1 MNIGAGWMIA
11 LGCVIAGFMWLG
23 GHLEQLWVPQEYLII
38 FGAAMGTL
46 VASNKW
52 RNLKSMFRAFVRIFL
67 PSHGGRAANL
77 GLLCLMFELLQRI
90 KRDGALSI
98 ESDIADPKQS
108 ELFAKYP
115 TVLKSPRLIEF
126 ITDYFTMMMDG
137 TVTLGQLES
146 VMAQEIE
153 VMNQEALEPSES
165 ISTLADSMPAF
176 GIVAAIIGV
185 VHALSSIKTGIG
197 PGEIGDMISQALVGT
212 LLGVFAAYAMMLPV
226 SAPFHCPLMKPA
238 ADVMA
243 EALARVTI
251 VSPSVPV
258 IANVTA
264 ATVVDPDEIRRLLVE
279 QVTAMVRWRES
290 VHVMKDAG
298 VDTLIELGAGKVL
311 SGLAKRIDPELTGIS
326 VQTPQDIEE
335 FLKRR

>member
-1 MNIGAGWMIA
+1 MNIGAGWIIA
-11 LGCVIAGFMWLG
+11 FGCVIGGFIWLG
-23 GHLEQLWVPQEYLII
+23 GHIEQLWVPEEYLII
-38 FGAAMGTL
+38 FGAALGTL
-46 VASNKW
+46 MASNKW
-52 RNLKSMFRAFVRIFL
+52 RNLKSTGRAFVRIFL

-98 ESDIADPKQS
+98 ESDISDPKQS

-115 TVLKSPRLIEF
+115 TVLRSPRLIEF

-185 VHALSSIKTGIG
+185 VHALTSIKTGIG
-197 PGEIGDMISQALVGT
+197 PDVIGDMISQALVGT
-212 LLGVFAAYAMMLPV
+212 LLGVFGAYAMMLPV
-226 SAPFHCPLMKPA
+226 SRSMEQLAS
-238 ADVMA
+238 ADVKPY
-243 EALARVTI
+243 EAVKEIL
-251 VSPSVPV
+251 
-258 IANVTA
+258 IANYSNFSPMIAVEYGRKVMFTDQRPTMKELSEGVM
-264 ATVVDPDEIRRLLVE
+264 AT
-279 QVTAMVRWRES
+279 
-290 VHVMKDAG
+290 
-298 VDTLIELGAGKVL
+298 
-311 SGLAKRIDPELTGIS
+311 SGNKLTG
-326 VQTPQDIEE
+326 
-335 FLKRR
+335 

>member
-1 MNIGAGWMIA
+1 MNIGAGWIVA
-11 LGCVIAGFMWLG
+11 IGCIIGGFIWLG

-38 FGAAMGTL
+38 FGAALGTL
-46 VASNKW
+46 LASNKW
-52 RNLKSMFRAFVRIFL
+52 RNLRSLFRSFLRIFL
-67 PSHGGRAANL
+67 PSHSGKSANL

-98 ESDIADPKQS
+98 ESDISDPKQS

-165 ISTLADSMPAF
+165 ITALADSMPAF

-185 VHALSSIKTGIG
+185 VHALTSIKTGIG
-197 PGEIGDMISQALVGT
+197 PGEIGDLIAQALIGT
-212 LLGVFAAYAMMLPV
+212 LLGVFAAYAMMIPISRSMEQLA
-226 SAPFHCPLMKPA
+226 S
-238 ADVMA
+238 ADVKPY
-243 EALARVTI
+243 EAVKEIL
-251 VSPSVPV
+251 
-258 IANVTA
+258 IANYSNFSPMIAVEYGRKVMYTDQRPTMKELSEGVM
-264 ATVVDPDEIRRLLVE
+264 AT
-279 QVTAMVRWRES
+279 
-290 VHVMKDAG
+290 
-298 VDTLIELGAGKVL
+298 
-311 SGLAKRIDPELTGIS
+311 SGNKLTG
-326 VQTPQDIEE
+326 
-335 FLKRR
+335 

>member
-1 MNIGAGWMIA
+1 MNIGAGWIIA
-11 LGCVIAGFMWLG
+11 FGCVIGGFIWLG
-23 GHLEQLWVPQEYLII
+23 GHIEQLWVPEEYLII
-38 FGAAMGTL
+38 FGAALGTL
-46 VASNKW
+46 MASNKW
-52 RNLKSMFRAFVRIFL
+52 RNLKSTGRAFVRIFL

-98 ESDIADPKQS
+98 ESDISDPKQS

-115 TVLKSPRLIEF
+115 TVLRSPRLIEF

-185 VHALSSIKTGIG
+185 VHALTSIKTGIG
-197 PGEIGDMISQALVGT
+197 PDVIGDMISQALVGT

-226 SAPFHCPLMKPA
+226 SRSMEQLAS
-238 ADVMA
+238 ADVKPY
-243 EALARVTI
+243 EAVKEIL
-251 VSPSVPV
+251 
-258 IANVTA
+258 IANYSNFSPMIAVEYGRKVMFTDQRPTMKELSEGVM
-264 ATVVDPDEIRRLLVE
+264 AT
-279 QVTAMVRWRES
+279 
-290 VHVMKDAG
+290 
-298 VDTLIELGAGKVL
+298 
-311 SGLAKRIDPELTGIS
+311 SGNKLTG
-326 VQTPQDIEE
+326 
-335 FLKRR
+335 

>member
-1 MNIGAGWMIA
+1 MNIGAGWIIA
-11 LGCVIAGFMWLG
+11 FGCVIGGFIWLG
-23 GHLEQLWVPQEYLII
+23 GHIEQLWVPEEYLII
-38 FGAAMGTL
+38 FGAALGTL
-46 VASNKW
+46 MASNKW
-52 RNLKSMFRAFVRIFL
+52 RNLKSTGRAFVRIFM

-98 ESDIADPKQS
+98 ESDISDPQQS

-185 VHALSSIKTGIG
+185 VHALTSIKTGIG
-197 PGEIGDMISQALVGT
+197 PDVIGDMISQALVGT

-226 SAPFHCPLMKPA
+226 SRSMEQLAS
-238 ADVMA
+238 ADVKPY
-243 EALARVTI
+243 EAVKEIL
-251 VSPSVPV
+251 
-258 IANVTA
+258 IANYSNFSPMIAVEYGRKVMFTDQRPTMKELSEGVM
-264 ATVVDPDEIRRLLVE
+264 AT
-279 QVTAMVRWRES
+279 
-290 VHVMKDAG
+290 
-298 VDTLIELGAGKVL
+298 
-311 SGLAKRIDPELTGIS
+311 SGNKLTG
-326 VQTPQDIEE
+326 
-335 FLKRR
+335 

>member
-1 MNIGAGWMIA
+1 MNIGAGWIIA
-11 LGCVIAGFMWLG
+11 FGCVIGGYIWVG
-23 GHLEQLWVPQEYLII
+23 GHIEQLWVPAEYLII

-46 VASNKW
+46 LASNKW
-52 RNLKSMFRAFVRIFL
+52 RNLKSMFRAFIRIFL

-98 ESDIADPKQS
+98 ESDISDPQQS

-165 ISTLADSMPAF
+165 IATLADSMPAF

-185 VHALSSIKTGIG
+185 VHALTSIKTGIG
-197 PGEIGDMISQALVGT
+197 PDVIGDMISQALVGT

-226 SAPFHCPLMKPA
+226 SRSMEQLAS
-238 ADVMA
+238 ADVKPY
-243 EALARVTI
+243 EAVKEIL
-251 VSPSVPV
+251 
-258 IANVTA
+258 IANYSNFSPMIAVEYGRKVMYTDQRPTMKELSEGVM
-264 ATVVDPDEIRRLLVE
+264 AT
-279 QVTAMVRWRES
+279 
-290 VHVMKDAG
+290 
-298 VDTLIELGAGKVL
+298 
-311 SGLAKRIDPELTGIS
+311 SGNKWTG
-326 VQTPQDIEE
+326 
-335 FLKRR
+335 

>member
-11 LGCVIAGFMWLG
+11 FGCVIAGYMWLG
-23 GHLEQLWVPQEYLII
+23 GHLGQLWVPQEYLII

-226 SAPFHCPLMKPA
+226 SRSMEQLAS
-238 ADVMA
+238 ADVKPY
-243 EALARVTI
+243 EAVKEIL
-251 VSPSVPV
+251 
-258 IANVTA
+258 IANYSNFSPMIAVEYGRKVMFTDQRPTMKELSEGVM
-264 ATVVDPDEIRRLLVE
+264 AT
-279 QVTAMVRWRES
+279 
-290 VHVMKDAG
+290 
-298 VDTLIELGAGKVL
+298 
-311 SGLAKRIDPELTGIS
+311 SGNKLTG
-326 VQTPQDIEE
+326 
-335 FLKRR
+335 

>member
-197 PGEIGDMISQALVGT
+197 PGEIGDMIAQALVGT

-226 SAPFHCPLMKPA
+226 SRSMEQLAS
-238 ADVMA
+238 ADVKPY
-243 EALARVTI
+243 EAVKEIL
-251 VSPSVPV
+251 
-258 IANVTA
+258 IANYSNFSPMIAVEYGRKVMFTDQRPTMKELSEGVM
-264 ATVVDPDEIRRLLVE
+264 AT
-279 QVTAMVRWRES
+279 
-290 VHVMKDAG
+290 
-298 VDTLIELGAGKVL
+298 
-311 SGLAKRIDPELTGIS
+311 SGNKLTG
-326 VQTPQDIEE
+326 
-335 FLKRR
+335 

>member
-1 MNIGAGWMIA
+1 MNIGAGWIIA
-11 LGCVIAGFMWLG
+11 FGCVIGGFLWLG
-23 GHLEQLWVPQEYLII
+23 GHVEQLWVPEEYLII
-38 FGAAMGTL
+38 FGAALGTL
-46 VASNKW
+46 MASNKW
-52 RNLKSMFRAFVRIFL
+52 RNLKSMGRAFVRIFM

-98 ESDIADPKQS
+98 ESDISDPQQS

-185 VHALSSIKTGIG
+185 VHALTSIKTGIG
-197 PGEIGDMISQALVGT
+197 PDVIGDMISQALVGNF
-212 LLGVFAAYAMMLPV
+212 LGVFAAYAMMLPV
-226 SAPFHCPLMKPA
+226 SRSMEQLAS
-238 ADVMA
+238 ADVKPY
-243 EALARVTI
+243 EAVKEIL
-251 VSPSVPV
+251 
-258 IANVTA
+258 IANYSNFSPMIAVEYGRKVMYTDQRPTMKELSEGVM
-264 ATVVDPDEIRRLLVE
+264 AT
-279 QVTAMVRWRES
+279 
-290 VHVMKDAG
+290 
-298 VDTLIELGAGKVL
+298 
-311 SGLAKRIDPELTGIS
+311 SGNKLTG
-326 VQTPQDIEE
+326 
-335 FLKRR
+335 

>member
-1 MNIGAGWMIA
+1 MNIGAGWIVA
-11 LGCVIAGFMWLG
+11 IGCIIGGFIWLG

-38 FGAAMGTL
+38 FGAALGTL
-46 VASNKW
+46 LASNKW
-52 RNLKSMFRAFVRIFL
+52 RNLRSLFRSFFRIFL
-67 PSHGGRAANL
+67 PSHSGKSANL

-98 ESDIADPKQS
+98 ESDIGDPKQS

-165 ISTLADSMPAF
+165 ITALADSMPAF

-197 PGEIGDMISQALVGT
+197 PGEIGDLIAQALSGT
-212 LLGVFAAYAMMLPV
+212 LLGVFAAYAMMIPISRSMEQLA
-226 SAPFHCPLMKPA
+226 S
-238 ADVMA
+238 ADVKPY
-243 EALARVTI
+243 EAVKEIL
-251 VSPSVPV
+251 
-258 IANVTA
+258 IANYSNFSPMIAVEYGRKVMYTDQRPTMKELSEGVM
-264 ATVVDPDEIRRLLVE
+264 AT
-279 QVTAMVRWRES
+279 
-290 VHVMKDAG
+290 
-298 VDTLIELGAGKVL
+298 
-311 SGLAKRIDPELTGIS
+311 SGNKLTG
-326 VQTPQDIEE
+326 
-335 FLKRR
+335 

>member
-1 MNIGAGWMIA
+1 MNIGAGWIIA
-11 LGCVIAGFMWLG
+11 FGCTIGGFLWLG
-23 GHLEQLWVPQEYLII
+23 GHIEQLWVPQEYLII
-38 FGAAMGTL
+38 FGAGLGTL
-46 VASNKW
+46 MASNKW
-52 RNLKSMFRAFVRIFL
+52 RNLKSMFRAFLRIFL

-98 ESDIADPKQS
+98 ESDISDPHQS

-165 ISTLADSMPAF
+165 IATLADSMPAF

-185 VHALSSIKTGIG
+185 VHALTSIKTGIG
-197 PGEIGDMISQALVGT
+197 PDVIGDMISQALVGT

-226 SAPFHCPLMKPA
+226 SRSMEQLAS
-238 ADVMA
+238 ADVKPY
-243 EALARVTI
+243 EAVKEIL
-251 VSPSVPV
+251 
-258 IANVTA
+258 IANYSNFSPMIAVEYGRKVMFTDQRPTMKELSEGVM
-264 ATVVDPDEIRRLLVE
+264 AT
-279 QVTAMVRWRES
+279 
-290 VHVMKDAG
+290 
-298 VDTLIELGAGKVL
+298 
-311 SGLAKRIDPELTGIS
+311 SGNKLTG
-326 VQTPQDIEE
+326 
-335 FLKRR
+335 

>member
-1 MNIGAGWMIA
+1 MNIGAGWIIA
-11 LGCVIAGFMWLG
+11 FGCTIGGFLWLG
-23 GHLEQLWVPQEYLII
+23 GHIEQLWVPQEYLII
-38 FGAAMGTL
+38 FGAGLGTL
-46 VASNKW
+46 MASNKW
-52 RNLKSMFRAFVRIFL
+52 RNLISMFRAFLRIFL

-98 ESDIADPKQS
+98 ESDISDPHQS

-165 ISTLADSMPAF
+165 IATLADSMPAF

-185 VHALSSIKTGIG
+185 VHALTSIKTGIG
-197 PGEIGDMISQALVGT
+197 PDVIGDMISQALVGT

-226 SAPFHCPLMKPA
+226 SRSMEQLAS
-238 ADVMA
+238 ADVKPY
-243 EALARVTI
+243 EAVKEIL
-251 VSPSVPV
+251 
-258 IANVTA
+258 IANYSNFSPMIAVEYGRKVMYTDQRPTMKELSEGVM
-264 ATVVDPDEIRRLLVE
+264 AT
-279 QVTAMVRWRES
+279 
-290 VHVMKDAG
+290 
-298 VDTLIELGAGKVL
+298 
-311 SGLAKRIDPELTGIS
+311 SGNKLTG
-326 VQTPQDIEE
+326 
-335 FLKRR
+335 

>member
-1 MNIGAGWMIA
+1 MNIGAGWIIA
-11 LGCVIAGFMWLG
+11 FGCVIGGYIWVG
-23 GHLEQLWVPQEYLII
+23 GHIAQLWVPAEYLII
-38 FGAAMGTL
+38 FGAAVGTL
-46 VASNKW
+46 LASNKW
-52 RNLKSMFRAFVRIFL
+52 RNLKSMFRAFIRIFL

-98 ESDIADPKQS
+98 ESDISDPKQS

-153 VMNQEALEPSES
+153 VMNHEALEPSES
-165 ISTLADSMPAF
+165 ISTLADGMPAF

-185 VHALSSIKTGIG
+185 IHALSSIKTGIG
-197 PGEIGDMISQALVGT
+197 PGEIGDMISEALVGT

-226 SAPFHCPLMKPA
+226 SRSMEQLAA
-238 ADVMA
+238 ADLKPFEAVKEILIANYSNFSPMIAVEYGRKVMFTDQRPTMKELSEGVMA
-243 EALARVTI
+243 T
-251 VSPSVPV
+251 
-258 IANVTA
+258 
-264 ATVVDPDEIRRLLVE
+264 
-279 QVTAMVRWRES
+279 
-290 VHVMKDAG
+290 
-298 VDTLIELGAGKVL
+298 
-311 SGLAKRIDPELTGIS
+311 SGNKLTG
-326 VQTPQDIEE
+326 
-335 FLKRR
+335 

>member
-1 MNIGAGWMIA
+1 MNIGAGWIIA
-11 LGCVIAGFMWLG
+11 FGCVIGGYIWVG
-23 GHLEQLWVPQEYLII
+23 GHIAQLWVPAEYLII
-38 FGAAMGTL
+38 FGAAVGTL
-46 VASNKW
+46 LASNKW
-52 RNLKSMFRAFVRIFL
+52 RNLKSMFRAFIRIFL

-98 ESDIADPKQS
+98 ESDISDPKQS

-153 VMNQEALEPSES
+153 VMNHEALEPSES

-185 VHALSSIKTGIG
+185 IHALSSIKTGIG

-226 SAPFHCPLMKPA
+226 SRSMEQLAA
-238 ADVMA
+238 ADLKPYEAVKEILIANYSNFSPMIAVEYGRKVMFTDQRPTMKELSEGVMA
-243 EALARVTI
+243 T
-251 VSPSVPV
+251 
-258 IANVTA
+258 
-264 ATVVDPDEIRRLLVE
+264 
-279 QVTAMVRWRES
+279 
-290 VHVMKDAG
+290 
-298 VDTLIELGAGKVL
+298 
-311 SGLAKRIDPELTGIS
+311 SGNKLTG
-326 VQTPQDIEE
+326 
-335 FLKRR
+335 

>member
-1 MNIGAGWMIA
+1 MNIGAGWIIA
-11 LGCVIAGFMWLG
+11 FGCVIGGFLWLG
-23 GHLEQLWVPQEYLII
+23 GHVEQLWVPEEYLII
-38 FGAAMGTL
+38 FGAALGTL
-46 VASNKW
+46 MASNKW
-52 RNLKSMFRAFVRIFL
+52 RNLKSTGRAFLRIFL

-98 ESDIADPKQS
+98 ESDISDPKQS

-185 VHALSSIKTGIG
+185 VHALTSIKTGIG
-197 PGEIGDMISQALVGT
+197 PDVIGDMISQALVGT

-226 SAPFHCPLMKPA
+226 SRSMEQLAS
-238 ADVMA
+238 ADVKPY
-243 EALARVTI
+243 EAVKEIL
-251 VSPSVPV
+251 
-258 IANVTA
+258 IANYSNFSPMIAVEYGRKVMYTDQRPTMKELSEGVM
-264 ATVVDPDEIRRLLVE
+264 AT
-279 QVTAMVRWRES
+279 
-290 VHVMKDAG
+290 
-298 VDTLIELGAGKVL
+298 
-311 SGLAKRIDPELTGIS
+311 SGNKLTG
-326 VQTPQDIEE
+326 
-335 FLKRR
+335 

>member
-1 MNIGAGWMIA
+1 MIA

-226 SAPFHCPLMKPA
+226 SRSMEQLAS
-238 ADVMA
+238 ADVKPY
-243 EALARVTI
+243 EAVKEIL
-251 VSPSVPV
+251 
-258 IANVTA
+258 IANYSNFSPMIAVEYGRKVMYTDQRPTMKELSEGVM
-264 ATVVDPDEIRRLLVE
+264 AT
-279 QVTAMVRWRES
+279 
-290 VHVMKDAG
+290 
-298 VDTLIELGAGKVL
+298 
-311 SGLAKRIDPELTGIS
+311 SGNKLTG
-326 VQTPQDIEE
+326 
-335 FLKRR
+335 

>member
-1 MNIGAGWMIA
+1 MNIGAGWIVA
-11 LGCVIAGFMWLG
+11 IGCIIGGFIWLG

-38 FGAAMGTL
+38 FGAAVGTL
-46 VASNKW
+46 LASNKW
-52 RNLKSMFRAFVRIFL
+52 RNLRSLFRSFLRIFL
-67 PSHGGRAANL
+67 PSHSGKSANL

-98 ESDIADPKQS
+98 ESDISDPKQS

-165 ISTLADSMPAF
+165 ITALADSMPAF

-185 VHALSSIKTGIG
+185 VHALTSIKTGIG
-197 PGEIGDMISQALVGT
+197 PGEIGDLIAQALIGT
-212 LLGVFAAYAMMLPV
+212 LLGVFAAYAMMIPISRSMEQLA
-226 SAPFHCPLMKPA
+226 S
-238 ADVMA
+238 ADVKPF
-243 EALARVTI
+243 EAVKEIL
-251 VSPSVPV
+251 
-258 IANVTA
+258 IANYSNFSPMIAVEYGRKVMYTDQRPTMKELSEGVM
-264 ATVVDPDEIRRLLVE
+264 AT
-279 QVTAMVRWRES
+279 
-290 VHVMKDAG
+290 
-298 VDTLIELGAGKVL
+298 
-311 SGLAKRIDPELTGIS
+311 SGNKLTG
-326 VQTPQDIEE
+326 
-335 FLKRR
+335 

>member
-1 MNIGAGWMIA
+1 MNIGAGWIVA
-11 LGCVIAGFMWLG
+11 FGCVIGGYIWVG
-23 GHLEQLWVPQEYLII
+23 GHIAQLWVPAEYLII
-38 FGAAMGTL
+38 FGAAVGTL
-46 VASNKW
+46 LASNKW
-52 RNLKSMFRAFVRIFL
+52 RNLKSMFRAFIRIFL
-67 PSHGGRAANL
+67 PSHGGRASNL

-98 ESDIADPKQS
+98 ESDISDPKQS

-153 VMNQEALEPSES
+153 VMNHEALEPSES

-185 VHALSSIKTGIG
+185 IHALSSIKTGIG
-197 PGEIGDMISQALVGT
+197 PGEIGDMISEALVGT

-226 SAPFHCPLMKPA
+226 SRSMEQLAA
-238 ADVMA
+238 ADLKPYEAVKEILIANYSNFSPMIAVEYGRKVMFTDQRPTMKELSEGVMA
-243 EALARVTI
+243 T
-251 VSPSVPV
+251 
-258 IANVTA
+258 
-264 ATVVDPDEIRRLLVE
+264 
-279 QVTAMVRWRES
+279 
-290 VHVMKDAG
+290 
-298 VDTLIELGAGKVL
+298 
-311 SGLAKRIDPELTGIS
+311 SGNKLTG
-326 VQTPQDIEE
+326 
-335 FLKRR
+335 